1 MAHRVPEILTSRPHI
16 HPTLAGPCLLSEFLH
31 LNSLSHTGLPWTPLE
46 STGPLLES
54 GWLLRGRQ
62 VVTVFPR
69 PSKAKAKQISRKQ
82 KLSGDKL
89 GAPKFLGTELQPFC
103 DWLGII
109 TGQDCLRFLYSGKD
123 FKRELFTC
131 VSLKLLFKKFLIWLI

>member
-1 MAHRVPEILTSRPHI
+1 MARRVPEILTSQPHI
-16 HPTLAGPCLLSEFLH
+16 HPTSAGPCLLSEFLH

-62 VVTVFPR
+62 VVTVFPW
-69 PSKAKAKQISRKQ
+69 PTKAKAKQISRKQ

-89 GAPKFLGTELQPFC
+89 GAPKFLGTQLQPWSLSVADRTSSQVRIAFVFC
-103 DWLGII
+103 ILVG
-109 TGQDCLRFLYSGKD
+109 TLK
-123 FKRELFTC
+123 ELFTG
-131 VSLKLLFKKFLIWLI
+131 VSLKLLFKKFLI